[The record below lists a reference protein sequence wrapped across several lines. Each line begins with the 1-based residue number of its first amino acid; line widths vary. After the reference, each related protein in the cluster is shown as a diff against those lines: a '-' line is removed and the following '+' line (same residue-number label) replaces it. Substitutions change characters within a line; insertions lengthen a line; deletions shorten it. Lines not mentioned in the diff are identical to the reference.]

1 MRYLNMLGLMASLLF
16 ASCESF
22 LDRNPSTSLPSNEA
36 VTTVKDLN
44 FAVNGVYSLMTDT
57 RGTYAG
63 DFIIFADLRGND
75 LTPWDNNGQISP
87 VAFYTVD
94 KNNTIALDFYRQFYK
109 GLARV
114 NKVLSQATEIEVS
127 SSDEATYNNLIGEL
141 YAVRALYHFDL
152 SRLFAKVPTNSSVDI
167 NAANSGIVLSNKV
180 YEPSYLGS
188 RSTLKETYDFI
199 LSDLAEAAKV
209 IKKTKNTGHLNYW
222 AVKALEA
229 RVNLY
234 YGKYQAALTAAEEV
248 IKDCPYTLYERND
261 YTSVWEKEGTSE
273 SMLEI
278 LVTDIYS
285 AQRNSVG
292 YYTHVDGYAE
302 CAAGDDFVAFLN
314 GRAGDVRSQLIEEE
328 SDGTDSGM
336 FIQKYPGRNGN
347 RYLNNP
353 KLIRLSEVYL
363 IAAEAA
369 VKGATGTHD
378 AVYYMNALRA
388 KRIEGY
394 VDVAAVTL
402 DDVLTERRLELF
414 GEGHYAW
421 DYWRNNK
428 DIVNDYIIGGIVAFD
443 NYMTILPIP
452 QTEIEVSKGSLVQNP
467 QY

>member
-1 MRYLNMLGLMASLLF
+1 MASLLF

-22 LDRNPSTSLPSNEA
+22 LDRNPSTSLPSDEA

-75 LTPWDNNGQISP
+75 LTPWDNYGQISP
-87 VAFYTVD
+87 VAYYTLD
-94 KNNTIALDFYRQFYK
+94 KNNTIALEFYRQFYK

-114 NKVLSQATEIEVS
+114 NKVLAQAAEIEVS
-127 SSDEATYNNLIGEL
+127 STDETTFNNLIGEL

-152 SRLFAKVPTNSSVDI
+152 ARLFAKIPTNSSVDI
-167 NAANSGIVLSNKV
+167 NAVNSGIVLSNKV
-180 YEPSYLGS
+180 FESSYLGS

-199 LSDLAEAAKV
+199 LSDLVEAAKL
-209 IKKTKNTGHLNYW
+209 IRKTKNTGHLNYW

-234 YGKYQAALTAAEEV
+234 YGKNQAAMTAAEEV
-248 IKDCPYTLYERND
+248 IKDCPYALYERND

-273 SMLEI
+273 SIFEI

-292 YYTHVDGYAE
+292 YYTHIDGYAE
-302 CAAGDDFVAFLN
+302 CGAGDAFVAFLA
-314 GRAGDVRSQLIEEE
+314 GRDGDVRGQLIEEE
-328 SDGTDSGM
+328 SDGTYSGM

-369 VKGATGTHD
+369 VNGAIGTHD
-378 AVYYMNALRA
+378 AVYYMNTLRA

-421 DYWRNNK
+421 DYWRNNMAIANENVEGGVV
-428 DIVNDYIIGGIVAFD
+428 DSDY
-443 NYMTILPIP
+443 YMTILPIP